1 MDTTISEMDAI
12 AFLHTSSL
20 LWLLAQSIPLLL
32 WPSFITTLLTSANYY
47 PSPHSSKNIE
57 TYLARSLGLTQLFF
71 ALVLLVLSGL
81 LPLAPVGTTTTTSNS
96 PYAQAAVL
104 ITTLYHTAA
113 GIYSYTRYTATGG
126 QVAYLIG
133 CLGSGFLAC
142 VGLYV
147 ILFGDGKRLS
157 RRTGADKSTSGW
169 PFRNAEADK
178 RKKTRRY

>member
-1 MDTTISEMDAI
+1 MDTSVTEMDATT
-12 AFLHTSSL
+12 FLHISSL
-20 LWLLAQSIPLLL
+20 AWLLAQAVPLTL
-32 WPSFITTLLTSANYY
+32 WPSFIITLLSSANYY
-47 PSPHSSKNIE
+47 PSPHSSKIE
-57 TYLARSLGLTQLFF
+57 TYLARSLGLSQLFF
-71 ALVLLVLSGL
+71 ALLLLVLSGL
-81 LPLAPVGTTTTTSNS
+81 LPLEPSGTTTSNN

-113 GIYSYTRYTATGG
+113 GIYSYTRYNATGG

-133 CLGSGFLAC
+133 CLGSGFLSC

-147 ILFGDGKRLS
+147 LLFGDGKRLS

-178 RKKTRRY
+178 KKKKSKR